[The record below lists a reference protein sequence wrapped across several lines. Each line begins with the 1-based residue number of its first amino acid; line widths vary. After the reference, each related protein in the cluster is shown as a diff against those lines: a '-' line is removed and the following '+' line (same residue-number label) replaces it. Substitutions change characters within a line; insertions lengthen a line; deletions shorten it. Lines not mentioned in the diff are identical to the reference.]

1 MNTPIDVLKTAD
13 LFAGLTQEQVAT
25 ITDLGERRTHYKHDL
40 IMRAGELGRTLYIVL
55 SGQVEVVSEGPQGT
69 PTLVV
74 LGAGQGFGE
83 MAVLDAGPRS
93 ATVRCISEQAEVFA
107 IAGRRLLQLCRQ
119 ESVIGEQLMYNL
131 ARDLAF
137 KLRHRNL
144 ALQSHEE
151 EGVSR

>member
-1 MNTPIDVLKTAD
+1 MNTPVDVLKTAD
-13 LFAGLTQEQVAT
+13 LFTGLTQEQIAT
-25 ITDLGERRTHYKHDL
+25 ITDLGERHTYHKHDL
-40 IMRAGELGRTLYIVL
+40 IICAGEWDDAFYIVL
-55 SGQVEVVSEGPQGT
+55 SGQVEVISEEAQGA

-74 LGAGQGFGE
+74 LGTGQGFGE

-93 ATVRCISEQAEVFA
+93 ATIRCVSERAEVFA

-119 ESVIGEQLMYNL
+119 ESDIGQHLMYNL

-144 ALQSHEE
+144 ALQSHV

>member
-1 MNTPIDVLKTAD
+1 MNTPVDVLKTAD
-13 LFAGLTQEQVAT
+13 LFTGLTQEQIAT
-25 ITDLGERRTHYKHDL
+25 ITALGERHTYHKHDL
-40 IMRAGELGRTLYIVL
+40 IICAGEWDDAFYIVL
-55 SGQVEVVSEGPQGT
+55 SGQVEVISDEAQGT

-93 ATVRCISEQAEVFA
+93 ATIRCISEQAEVFA
-107 IAGRRLLQLCRQ
+107 IVGRRLLQLCRQ
-119 ESVIGEQLMYNL
+119 ESDIGQHLMYNL

-144 ALQSHEE
+144 ALQSHV

>member
-1 MNTPIDVLKTAD
+1 MNTPVDVLKTAD
-13 LFAGLTQEQVAT
+13 LFTGLIQEQIAT
-25 ITDLGERRTHYKHDL
+25 ITALGERHTYHKHDL
-40 IMRAGELGRTLYIVL
+40 IICTGERDDAFYIVL
-55 SGQVEVVSEGPQGT
+55 SGQVEVVSEEAQGT

-93 ATVRCISEQAEVFA
+93 ATIRCISEQAEVFA
-107 IAGRRLLQLCRQ
+107 IAGQRLLQLCRR
-119 ESVIGEQLMYNL
+119 ESDIGQQLMYNL

-151 EGVSR
+151 GVSR

>member
-1 MNTPIDVLKTAD
+1 MNAPVDVLKTAD
-13 LFAGLTQEQVAT
+13 LFTGLTQEQLAT
-25 ITDLGERRTHYKHDL
+25 ITALGERHTYHKHDL
-40 IMRAGELGRTLYIVL
+40 IICTGEWGDTFYIVL
-55 SGQVEVVSEGPQGT
+55 SGQVEVISEEVQGT
-69 PTLVV
+69 STLVV

-93 ATVRCISEQAEVFA
+93 ATIRCVSERAEVFV
-107 IAGRRLLQLCRQ
+107 IAGRRLLQLCRR
-119 ESVIGEQLMYNL
+119 ESDIGQQLMYNL

-144 ALQSHEE
+144 ALQSLE